1 MLEYVILS
9 LVTKGNQTFFIYL
22 FFYIFFFNYYTKIQD
37 VFLLTTSTTL
47 STFSLVGRQRFW
59 YLL

>member
-1 MLEYVILS
+1 MLEYVIFS
-9 LVTKGNQTFFIYL
+9 LVTKGNQTFFIFI
-22 FFYIFFFNYYTKIQD
+22 FFLFFFNYYTKIQD